1 MVVTVSPYRGFRLLK
16 RPHERSQIYLFGFLG
31 LSFLSNVVFLLKNPV
46 RLVLVCK
53 HLNLI
58 QRSNIRYR
66 VFFYNR
72 NESPISK
79 KTSNTV
85 AALYIINSKI
95 SVLPIKGKQFLKFKV
110 NNEISSLLVQD
121 VARLIEFLLFTG
133 CYSDAR
139 QCLTNFQEVIRF
151 IQKNLHHL
159 ILRPI
164 NRRFYSISHLRPPM
178 SSRCLM

>member
-1 MVVTVSPYRGFRLLK
+1 MTVPPYRGFRLLK

-31 LSFLSNVVFLLKNPV
+31 LSFLTNIIFLLQNPV

-58 QRSNIRYR
+58 QRSNVHNR
-66 VFFYNR
+66 VLFYNR

-79 KTSNTV
+79 QASNTV

-95 SVLPIKGKQFLKFKV
+95 SVLPIKGKQFLKV

-121 VARLIEFLLFTG
+121 MACLLYT
-133 CYSDAR
+133 SPSPRD
-139 QCLTNFQEVIRF
+139 
-151 IQKNLHHL
+151 
-159 ILRPI
+159 
-164 NRRFYSISHLRPPM
+164 S
-178 SSRCLM
+178 